1 MLFKEFYE
9 QSLKSVVVARY
20 GESVANW
27 FLNQFGEYELLFK
40 PEQATNLFKAY
51 LMEMHIQLLN
61 FKKYLELEQIWTF
74 GTTSTST
81 TSTNS
86 SLNNESSDSY
96 QGYNVNGEFSKNTS
110 TGTST
115 NSANSQIQTAN
126 LNDENLKLL
135 SAELPSLTKIIY
147 NKFVTLFIL
156 LYN

>member
-1 MLFKEFYE
+1 MLFKDFYE
-9 QSLKSVVVARY
+9 QNLKAIVVGRY

-40 PEQATNLFKAY
+40 PQQATNLFKAY
-51 LMEMHIQLLN
+51 LMELHVHLLN
-61 FKKYLELEQIWTF
+61 FKKYLELEEIWTF
-74 GTTSTST
+74 GTTSKSQ

-96 QGYNVNGEFSKNTS
+96 QGYNVTGEFSKNTS
-110 TGTST
+110 SGSST
-115 NSANSQIQTAN
+115 NSANSQIETAN

>member
-9 QSLKSVVVARY
+9 QNLKAVVVARY

-51 LMEMHIQLLN
+51 LMELHIHLLN
-61 FKKYLELEQIWTF
+61 FKKYLELSEMWTF

-110 TGTST
+110 SGNST